1 MGWAIR
7 LGMGRSEVPDVHIH
21 NTKCFPRVSP
31 QPQALAPSLPSSRG
45 HPRIQGGGL
54 GGHRMKASTSPAPA
68 GLGVN

>member
-31 QPQALAPSLPSSRG
+31 QPQALAPSLPSSRAM
-45 HPRIQGGGL
+45 REATL
-54 GGHRMKASTSPAPA
+54 AFREEASGATA
-68 GLGVN
+68 